1 MIKTLRIVGEIAVVT
16 ATADFHPLRQIKQL
30 NIELVRFGF
39 EGMVLF
45 DLLAV
50 NGLTANRFASMKFG
64 ENGFDRTSFAVESD
78 VSLSIQ
84 NEQNS
89 IAKSDATFLLGS
101 VLSSGELK
109 NFAH

>member
-16 ATADFHPLRQIKQL
+16 ATADFHPLRQTKHL
-30 NIELVRFGF
+30 TTELVRLGF

-50 NGLTANRFASMKFG
+50 NGLTSNRFASMKFG
-64 ENGFDRTSFAVESD
+64 KNGFDRTSFAVESD

-84 NEQNS
+84 DEQDS
-89 IAKSDATFLLGS
+89 IAKSDPTFLLGS
-101 VLSSGELK
+101 VLSSDELK
-109 NFAH
+109 KLAH